1 MIKEN
6 IYNYFHA
13 AVLPKLIS
21 GGLYITDVE
30 KFPEPTCGR
39 TADRKAGV

>member
-21 GGLYITDVE
+21 GELYITDVE
-30 KFPEPTCGR
+30 KFLEPTCAG
-39 TADRKAGV
+39 TADREAGV